1 MQMPT
6 LNFFKECANRYHRV
20 LRAACA
26 GILIALAPLTAFAA
40 PDNLRESAVVR
51 AVRKVSPAVVNISS
65 AYEARARAN
74 PFSGFGNPF
83 FDEFFKDFFDPRFEQ
98 REQQTSLGSG
108 VIIDGDRG
116 LILTNA
122 HVIQRSGT
130 ITVVLEDR
138 REYEARIVGA
148 DPDSDLAVLKIDS
161 REKLPAIAMGESDDL
176 MIGETVIA
184 IGNPFGFSHTVTTG
198 VVSAVHRSIRADD
211 RVYHDFIQIDASIN
225 PGNSGGPLLNINGE
239 LVGVNTAIYAKA
251 QGIGFAIPISKA
263 KKIVADLIRYGEV
276 KPAWIG
282 IVAQELDEKLAQYLK
297 YPGKK
302 GTMIKTVEPDSP
314 AREAGLR
321 EGDVLLAVGAKK
333 IANLDDY
340 LAATKT
346 VTAGETIETQVWR
359 SGQNRAFAI
368 KTRLFPIEQADRLA
382 WSLLGIRTQDL
393 TLKNRKDFRIAAKE
407 GVMISEVRGDT
418 DLARVG
424 ARAGDVIRQIDDV
437 GVSNTEE
444 FNKAIVKF
452 RTKNSLVLLIQR
464 GEQGYYVTVSL

>member
-1 MQMPT
+1 MPT
-6 LNFFKECANRYHRV
+6 FNFNNNCADRYRRILWAV
-20 LRAACA
+20 CA
-26 GILIALAPLTAFAA
+26 GILIVLAPLTAFAA
-40 PDNLRESAVVR
+40 ADNLRETAVVR
-51 AVRKVSPAVVNISS
+51 AVRKVRPAVVNISS

-74 PFSGFGNPF
+74 PFAEFGNPF

-98 REQQTSLGSG
+98 RQQQTSLGSG

-130 ITVVLEDR
+130 ITVVLEDQ

-161 REKLPAIAMGESDDL
+161 KEKLPSIAMGESDDL

-263 KKIVADLIRYGEV
+263 KKIVADLIQYGEV
-276 KPAWIG
+276 KLAWIG

-302 GTMIKTVEPDSP
+302 GTMIKSVEPDSP

-333 IANLDDY
+333 IADLNDY
-340 LAATKT
+340 LAVTKT

-359 SGQNRAFAI
+359 SGQNRTFAI

-382 WSLLGIRTQDL
+382 WSLLGVRVQDL
-393 TLKNRKDFRIAAKE
+393 TLKNRKDFRIVTKE
-407 GVMISEVRGDT
+407 GVMISEVRAGT
-418 DLARVG
+418 SLARVG

-437 GVSNTEE
+437 GVSNTED

-452 RTKNSLVLLIQR
+452 RTKSSLVLLIQR
-464 GEQGYYVTVSL
+464 GEQGYYVTVSF

>member
-6 LNFFKECANRYHRV
+6 FNFNNNCADRYRRILWAV
-20 LRAACA
+20 CA
-26 GILIALAPLTAFAA
+26 GILIVLAPLTAFAA
-40 PDNLRESAVVR
+40 ADNLRETAVVR
-51 AVRKVSPAVVNISS
+51 AVRKVRPAVVNISS

-74 PFSGFGNPF
+74 PFAEFGNPF

-98 REQQTSLGSG
+98 RQQQTSLGSG

-130 ITVVLEDR
+130 ITVVLEDQ

-161 REKLPAIAMGESDDL
+161 KEKLPSIAMGESDDL

-263 KKIVADLIRYGEV
+263 KKIVADLIQYGEV
-276 KPAWIG
+276 KLAWIG

-302 GTMIKTVEPDSP
+302 GTMIKSVEPDSP

-333 IANLDDY
+333 IADLNDY
-340 LAATKT
+340 LAVTKT

-359 SGQNRAFAI
+359 SGQNRTFAI

-382 WSLLGIRTQDL
+382 WSLLGVRVQDL
-393 TLKNRKDFRIAAKE
+393 TLKNRKDFRIVTKE
-407 GVMISEVRGDT
+407 GVMISEVRAGT
-418 DLARVG
+418 SLARVG

-437 GVSNTEE
+437 GVSNTED

-452 RTKNSLVLLIQR
+452 RTKSSLVLLIQR

>member
-6 LNFFKECANRYHRV
+6 PNFRANSQSFYRRV
-20 LRAACA
+20 LWAACA
-26 GILIALAPLTAFAA
+26 GILVALSPLTAFAA
-40 PDNLRESAVVR
+40 PDNLRENAVVR
-51 AVRKVSPAVVNISS
+51 AVRKASPAVVNISS

-74 PFSGFGNPF
+74 PFAGFGNPL
-83 FDEFFKDFFDPRFEQ
+83 FDEFFRDFFDPRFEQ
-98 REQQTSLGSG
+98 RQQQTSLGSG

-130 ITVVLEDR
+130 ITVALMDR

-161 REKLPAIAMGESDDL
+161 KEKMPSIAMGESDDL

-184 IGNPFGFSHTVTTG
+184 IGNPFGFSNTVTTG
-198 VVSAVHRSIRADD
+198 VVSALHRSIRGDD
-211 RVYHDFIQIDASIN
+211 RVYQDFIQIDASIN

-263 KKIVADLIRYGEV
+263 KKIVADLIQYGEV

-302 GTMIKTVEPDSP
+302 GVMIKSVEPDSP
-314 AREAGLR
+314 ARQAGLR
-321 EGDVLLAVGAKK
+321 EGDVLLAVGAKT

-346 VTAGETIETQVWR
+346 ATAGETIETRVWR

-368 KTRLFPIEQADRLA
+368 KTRLFPIEQADRLT
-382 WSLLGIRTQDL
+382 WSLLGIRVQDL
-393 TLKNRKDFRIAAKE
+393 TPKNQKDFRIVATE
-407 GVMISEVRGDT
+407 GVMISEVRGGT
-418 DLARVG
+418 QLERVG

>member
-1 MQMPT
+1 
-6 LNFFKECANRYHRV
+6 
-20 LRAACA
+20 
-26 GILIALAPLTAFAA
+26 
-40 PDNLRESAVVR
+40 
-51 AVRKVSPAVVNISS
+51 
-65 AYEARARAN
+65 
-74 PFSGFGNPF
+74 
-83 FDEFFKDFFDPRFEQ
+83 
-98 REQQTSLGSG
+98 
-108 VIIDGDRG
+108 
-116 LILTNA
+116 
-122 HVIQRSGT
+122 
-130 ITVVLEDR
+130 
-138 REYEARIVGA
+138 
-148 DPDSDLAVLKIDS
+148 
-161 REKLPAIAMGESDDL
+161 LPSIAMGESDDL

-198 VVSAVHRSIRADD
+198 VVSAVHRSIRAED

-263 KKIVADLIRYGEV
+263 KKIVADLIQYGEV

-302 GTMIKTVEPDSP
+302 GTMIKSVEPDSP

-333 IANLDDY
+333 IADLDDY
-340 LAATKT
+340 LAVTKT

-359 SGQNRAFAI
+359 SGQNRTFAI

-382 WSLLGIRTQDL
+382 WSLLGVRVQDL
-393 TLKNRKDFRIAAKE
+393 TLKNRKDFRIVTKE
-407 GVMISEVRGDT
+407 GVMISEVRAGT
-418 DLARVG
+418 SLARVG

-437 GVSNTEE
+437 GVSNTDD

-452 RTKNSLVLLIQR
+452 RTKSSLVLLIQR